1 MLHLQLIALSIFKIF
16 LDSLH
21 GNFTIAL
28 IDKTNDYIV
37 IFCKCFYRQVLIKEL
52 RKDDMLNTSSIY
64 EYLQNTRKETLILF
78 HSNFILTS
86 LFVDIG

>member
-1 MLHLQLIALSIFKIF
+1 M
-16 LDSLH
+16 
-21 GNFTIAL
+21 L

-37 IFCKCFYRQVLIKEL
+37 IARKCFYRQVLIKEL
-52 RKDDMLNTSSIY
+52 GKDDMLNTSSIY